1 MLAGIPVQVDVAAVV
16 VITLAA
22 IVHTPIALV
31 VVPFVPSLKLP
42 ATSSFAVGAIVPIP
56 IFPFSKIEND

>member
-1 MLAGIPVQVDVAAVV
+1 MLAGIPLQVDIVAVV

-31 VVPFVPSLKLP
+31 VVPLVPSLKLP
-42 ATSSFAVGAIVPIP
+42 ATSSFAVGIGTPIP
-56 IFPFSKIEND
+56 IFHQLP